1 MGGTDSATFA
11 AFVSLGVIL
20 RSRYSVLLSM
30 RGSGLA
36 FQFVGDDVVVGID
49 ADVARDFEALAGDG
63 ERVHLGVV
71 IQRARGGQRKHP
83 AGADGSDAVFRLDHV
98 AVAGEDEGA
107 GFVGDDE
114 HGFEAAQHAVGAP
127 VFGEFDR
134 CAQQLPVLFFQLAFK
149 TLEKGEGVGGAAG
162 KSGEDTVFIETADF
176 ARVAL
181 HDGVAERDL
190 AVTGDGDVATTTDG
204 EDGGRMCVK
213 HDLPWVGECPA
224 VLGAG
229 RALSSRAAMRVSCPP
244 LST

>member
-1 MGGTDSATFA
+1 MW
-11 AFVSLGVIL
+11 VPC
-20 RSRYSVLLSM
+20 
-30 RGSGLA
+30 LA

-49 ADVARDFEALAGDG
+49 ADVARDFETLAGDG

-71 IQRARGGQRKHP
+71 IQRACGGKGKHP

-114 HGFEAAQHAVGAP
+114 HRFQTAQHAVGAP
-127 VFGEFDR
+127 VFGELDGG
-134 CAQQLPVLFFQLAFK
+134 AQQLPVLFFQLAFK
-149 TLEKGEGVGGAAG
+149 ALKEGEGVGGAAG
-162 KSGEDTVFIETADF
+162 ESSEDAVFVETTDF

-190 AVTGDGDVATTTDG
+190 AVAGDGDVATTTDG
-204 EDGGRMCVK
+204 EDGGGMCVK

-229 RALSSRAAMRVSCPP
+229 RALSSFCVTRV
-244 LST
+244 